1 MEVAISDRPLSEN
14 NIFPLKKFKASVTCE
29 NKLLK
34 GHGGSCSSVAPC
46 PPWHSVNSAD
56 RM

>member
-14 NIFPLKKFKASVTCE
+14 NVFPLKKFKASVTCE

-34 GHGGSCSSVAPC
+34 GHGGSCSSGPLSSLAQRKQC
-46 PPWHSVNSAD
+46 
-56 RM
+56 